1 MSRQNRQYPK
11 TILLQSNLDEGV
23 IGSIQLP
30 FAKTDLDGDLPLR
43 RWADQDVIRGILN
56 EPLGG

>member
-1 MSRQNRQYPK
+1 LRIGLVP
-11 TILLQSNLDEGV
+11 LQINVDEYV

-30 FAKTDLDGDLPLR
+30 LAKTDPDGDLPIR